1 MLPSL
6 ENEWQ
11 DPKMRVDLSE
21 NLNAF
26 FVPFET
32 LS

>member
-6 ENEWQ
+6 ENKWE
-11 DPKMRVDLSE
+11 DAKMWVDLSE